1 MDIDHRN
8 MEESTM
14 FRDKKGPEKPLRF
27 RPKLAALGVFLIIII
42 FTTFAIF
49 ASAQDTEQKTF
60 KSPKQ
65 AFKALVDAARDNNCK
80 ELLAIFGPEGKEII
94 SSGDAVADERARE
107 RFVKA
112 ADEATRF
119 SKLKSGA
126 VEAMIG
132 KDEWSFPVPMVKSGK
147 NWIFSAKEG
156 RDEILTRRIGRNELN
171 TIQVCL
177 TYVKAQREYA
187 AKDRNGDGVLQF
199 AQHFLS
205 DKDKKDGLYWKAA
218 SDEEM
223 SPLGPLVAHACEEGY
238 HVKKTGKPRPYH
250 GYYFKILKAQGKHAP
265 GGEMSYIEDGRMV
278 KGFGLLAYPAKYG
291 VSGVM
296 TFMVNQT
303 GIVYEKN
310 LGAQTEK
317 VAKAITKYDPD
328 KTWKKAERAPAGA
341 KR

>member
-8 MEESTM
+8 MEEWTM
-14 FRDKKGPEKPLRF
+14 FTDKTGSEKPLRF
-27 RPKLAALGVFLIIII
+27 RPGLAALLCCLIVIS
-42 FTTFAIF
+42 FTIV
-49 ASAQDTEQKTF
+49 ASAQDIKQKTF

-65 AFKALVDAARDNNCK
+65 AFKALVDAARHNETT

-107 RFVKA
+107 RFVRA

-126 VEAMIG
+126 VTAVIG
-132 KDEWSFPVPMVKSGK
+132 KDEWSFPVPIVKSGK
-147 NWIFSAKEG
+147 NWIFSTKEG
-156 RDEILTRRIGRNELN
+156 KDEILTRRIGRNELN

-177 TYVKAQREYA
+177 AYVQAQREYA
-187 AKDRNGDGVLQF
+187 AKDRCGDGVLQF

-205 DKDKKDGLYWKAA
+205 SEDKKNGLYWKAK
-218 SDEEM
+218 SGEEM

-238 HVKKTGKPRPYH
+238 PVEKTGKPRPYH
-250 GYYFKILKAQGKHAP
+250 GYYFKILRAQGENAP
-265 GGEMSYIEDGRMV
+265 GGEMSYIEDGKMV
-278 KGFGLLAYPAKYG
+278 KGFGLVAYPAKYG

-303 GIVYEKN
+303 GKVYEKN
-310 LGAQTEK
+310 LGPKTEE
-317 VAKAITKYDPD
+317 VAKAITEYDPD
-328 KTWKKAERAPAGA
+328 KTWKKAERVPAGA
-341 KR
+341 GK